1 MQTALA
7 GTPLYTYDCILKTV
21 GTGRERARGGLALHL
36 QEAVGSAVPEAT
48 SQEPPRPP
56 GTEASPL
63 DSGVRGQG
71 RRTPRGLSLVLL
83 PPAGQRLPL
92 TFGPDGPAQKH
103 VSPSVSLAVFLF
115 QVTFSLCCRP
125 GPWDLPIF
133 LGVLLLMD
141 NQGLFVSISGVTV
154 TALVVVMGPSLCPH
168 PHRGDPSFPCP
179 C

>member
-21 GTGRERARGGLALHL
+21 GTGREQARGGLALHL

-48 SQEPPRPP
+48 SQEPPRPQ
-56 GTEASPL
+56 GTEAAPL

-71 RRTPRGLSLVLL
+71 RRTPRGLSLVLP

-115 QVTFSLCCRP
+115 QVTFSLCCRL
-125 GPWDLPIF
+125 GPWDLPVF
-133 LGVLLLMD
+133 LGLLLLTD
-141 NQGLFVSISGVTV
+141 DQGLFLNISGVIV
-154 TALVVVMGPSLCPH
+154 TALVAGGDGALAVFSPTPSP
-168 PHRGDPSFPCP
+168 G
-179 C
+179 